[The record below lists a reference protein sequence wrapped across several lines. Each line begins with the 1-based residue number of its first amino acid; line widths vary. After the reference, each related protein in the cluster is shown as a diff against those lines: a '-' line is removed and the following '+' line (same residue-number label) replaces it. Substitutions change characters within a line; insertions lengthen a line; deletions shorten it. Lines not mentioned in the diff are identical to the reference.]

1 MKSSARILL
10 AAALAAALP
19 LAAAEDPFAGF
30 VPRALGP
37 AMTGGRVVAFAVD
50 PQDPDRFYA
59 GLASGGVWKTVNDGV
74 TWTPVFEHEPVY
86 SIGALAID
94 PKDPAVIWAGTG
106 EGNST
111 RSVSWGDG
119 IYKSV
124 DGGKSWKNVGLKDSE
139 RIGRIAI
146 DPRDSNVVYVAAEGS
161 LWGPTPERGVYKTD
175 DGGKTWKN
183 VLFVSNHTGAAD
195 VAIDPE
201 HPDVVYASA
210 YQRERRVWS
219 FIGGGPESAIW
230 KSTDAGKS
238 WNKIMNGI
246 PKRDL
251 GRIGLSISPADPRV
265 VYATVE
271 ASEKKGGVF
280 RSLDAG
286 ATWEKRN
293 DLNPTPWYY
302 SQITADPKAPGRVY
316 VVGEGMFVSDDGGKT
331 FRHLN
336 EKAKHG
342 DTHVVWIDPDRTD
355 HLRAGCDGGIYE
367 SYDGGETW
375 RFTANMPVTQFY
387 RVAFDHRKPHYFVY
401 GGTQDNNTVGGPSA
415 TDSTSGIVN
424 ADWYVTVGGDG
435 FFAQVD
441 PKDPTTVYSESQYGG
456 LVRFDTRTGGRIGI
470 VPQPAPGEEAYR
482 WNWDAPIIVSPHDH
496 RTIYFGANYLFRSPD
511 RGDSWERLGPDLTRR
526 IDRDTLPMMGRFW
539 GRNAVAKNEG
549 ISYYGSIT
557 AIAESPRKAGRLW
570 VGTDDG
576 RIQTTDDGG
585 AHWRAIDRFPGVP
598 DMTYVSRVT
607 PSAHADDVVY
617 AAFDGHKNRDFAP
630 HLLRSADD
638 GRTWKGIEGDLPKTS
653 PVYVVTEDPFDAD
666 LLYAGTEFGA
676 FFTRDGGGHWTKLPN
691 LPTIA
696 VKDIAVQPDTH
707 DLILATFGRGFY
719 VYDDFS
725 PVEKLPAATL
735 SERAALVDAA
745 DARLYLPSRP
755 RGAFPKGDQGDD
767 FYYAENPPYGAVFTY
782 YLKDELENAA
792 DKRRKDAEKR
802 LDEAAG
808 AGKKEDGRAGKKKG
822 ERKETSA
829 MSLEDAI
836 RAANPRTS
844 AEIEEP
850 EKPAAL
856 LTVTDESGRA
866 VRTIEGPATAGFHR
880 VVWDMR
886 MPPPYRRPGPS
897 NEEWNPPPRG
907 PLVLPG
913 TYSVALALRV
923 DEKTEPLAGR
933 RTFAVRTDAD
943 AALSTADRE
952 ALHQAL
958 SRLRPLQNA
967 TWGIVQSVEQAWSD
981 LEKVPAAIEDTPGAS
996 AALFDRYRAVRSRLG
1011 GIRRALRGDPKL
1023 ASLNPPPAIAD
1034 RVDQVADD
1042 LRFATAAPTK
1052 TDLDQMTVAAKLLS
1066 EQISAFSDW
1075 RAKDLAALDRE
1086 LDEAGAPWTPGRTP
1100 AIGR

>member
-1 MKSSARILL
+1 MKTLVRSLI
-10 AAALAAALP
+10 ALAAVSIAASP
-19 LAAAEDPFAGF
+19 AAAADDPFAGF

-37 AMTGGRVVAFAVD
+37 AMTGGRVIAFAID
-50 PQDPDRFYA
+50 PLDPDRFYA

-94 PKDPAVIWAGTG
+94 PKNPAVLWAGTG

-119 IYKSV
+119 VYKSV
-124 DGGKSWKNVGLKDSE
+124 DGGKSWKNVGLKNSE

-146 DPRDSNVVYVAAEGS
+146 DPADPSVVYVAAEGS
-161 LWGPTPERGVYKTD
+161 LWGPNPERGVFKTE

-183 VLFVSNHTGAAD
+183 VLFVSDHTGAAD
-195 VAIDPE
+195 VAIDPV
-201 HPDVVYASA
+201 HPETVYASA

-238 WNKIMNGI
+238 WNKIMDGL

-251 GRIGLSISPADPRV
+251 GRIGLSVSPADPRV

-342 DTHVVWIDPDRTD
+342 DTHVVWIDPERTD

-387 RVAFDHRKPHYFVY
+387 RVAFDFRKPHYYVY

-415 TDSTSGIVN
+415 TDSASGIVN
-424 ADWYVTVGGDG
+424 SDWFVTVGGDG

-441 PKDPTTVYSESQYGG
+441 PRDPTTVYSESQYGG
-456 LVRFDTRTGGRIGI
+456 LVRYDTRTGGRTGI
-470 VPQPAPGEEAYR
+470 VPQPPPGEEAYR

-496 RTIYFGANYLFRSPD
+496 RTIYFAANSVFRSRD
-511 RGDSWERLGPDLTRR
+511 RGDTWERLGPDLSRR
-526 IDRDTLPMMGRFW
+526 VDRDTLPMMGRFW

-549 ISYYGSIT
+549 ISYFGNVT
-557 AIAESPRKAGRLW
+557 ALAESPRKEGRLW
-570 VGTDDG
+570 AGTDDG
-576 RIQTTDDGG
+576 RIQTTDDG
-585 AHWRAIDRFPGVP
+585 AHWRAIDKFPGVP

-607 PSAHADDVVY
+607 PSTHADDVVY

-630 HLLRSADD
+630 HLLRSSDA

-653 PVYVVTEDPFDAD
+653 PVYVVTEDPADAD
-666 LLYAGTEFGA
+666 LLYAGTEFGG
-676 FFTRDGGGHWTKLPN
+676 FFTRDGGAHWTKLPN

-696 VKDIAVQPDTH
+696 VKDIAVQPETH

-719 VYDDFS
+719 VYDDVA
-725 PVEKLPAATL
+725 PIEKLPAGTL
-735 SERAALVDAA
+735 SERAALVDAS
-745 DARLYLPSRP
+745 DARLYVPGRP
-755 RGAFPKGDQGDD
+755 RGGQPKGDQGDD

-782 YLKDELENAA
+782 YLKDEIQNASE
-792 DKRRKDAEKR
+792 KRRKDAEKR
-802 LDEAAG
+802 LDEAAA
-808 AGKKEDGRAGKKKG
+808 AGKKEAAGEKKK
-822 ERKETSA
+822 ESAKESPE
-829 MSLEDAI
+829 MSLDDAI

-844 AEIEEP
+844 ADLEEMP
-850 EKPAAL
+850 KPAVL
-856 LTVTDESGRA
+856 LTVADESGRA
-866 VRTIEGPATAGFHR
+866 VRTLEGPATAGFHR

-886 MPPPYRRPGPS
+886 MPPPYRRPGES
-897 NEEWNPPPRG
+897 NEDFFPAPRG

-913 TYSVALALRV
+913 NYSVDLSVRADA
-923 DEKTEPLAGR
+923 KTAPVSGR
-933 RTFAVRTDAD
+933 KTFVVRADAD
-943 AALSTADRE
+943 AALSKADRE
-952 ALHQAL
+952 SLHQAL

-967 TWGIVQSVEQAWSD
+967 TWGIVQSTDQAWSD
-981 LEKVPAAIEDTPGAS
+981 LEKVLPAIEDTPGAT
-996 AALFDRYRAVRSRLG
+996 AALMDRYRATRDRLET
-1011 GIRRALRGDPKL
+1011 IRRAVGGDPKL
-1023 ASLNPPPAIAD
+1023 ASLNPPPAIDD
-1034 RVDQVADD
+1034 RVNRVADD
-1042 LRFATAAPTK
+1042 LRLASSAPTK
-1052 TDLDQMTVAAKLLS
+1052 TALDQMAIAEKLLA
-1066 EQISAFSDW
+1066 EQIAAFGEW
-1075 RAKDLAALDRE
+1075 RAKDLAALDRA

-1100 AIGR
+1100 AIPK